1 MHFFLFSR
9 MRCCVTGLFRRFA
22 VLSKQAHFGSYVYSF
37 SLYVK
42 KVNYVFIVILFKY
55 SAFISLLKIVL
66 IQHLNESFLCVIRIG
81 STVITVIFLRYFFT
95 LFLEN
100 CYFTVIF
107 RKLLFFY
114 VISQVSLGM
123 HLETNDC
130 SKSKWF

>member
-66 IQHLNESFLCVIRIG
+66 IQHLNESFLCVMRIG
-81 STVITVIFLRYFFT
+81 STVI
-95 LFLEN
+95 
-100 CYFTVIF
+100 

-130 SKSKWF
+130 SKSKWFQW